1 MALDSPMQRRLSLF
15 SLVMAV
21 VTSTIGSG
29 WLFAPYLSA
38 RLAGPGSLL
47 AWLAGGLMA
56 FVIALV
62 FAELGALISSSG
74 ALAQVPLLTHGRLAG
89 FLGGWTA
96 WLGYVALPT
105 IEVLATVEYLGTVL
119 PWLMHSHN
127 GSSSLTPAG
136 LGCAALLLLLFGW
149 INLSGIGALARWIN
163 GLTVWKLL
171 VPLATALVLIAV
183 AAHPANLQ
191 VGGVTVAGG
200 LEALSTG
207 GILFSLLGF
216 RTAMDLAGEARQP
229 QRDVPL
235 AMGLGLGLSL
245 AIYLVLQLAFL
256 LAVPPANLV
265 RGWGGLTLTAQG
277 GPLVAVVLAVGLP
290 LLATLLITDAVVSP
304 SATAMTYM
312 GTAARVNWMMA
323 NLGLLPVRFA
333 GLNRAGVPAPALLAT
348 LLVGLGLLLAG
359 PSWSGAVS
367 LVTAALVMALA
378 MGPVSLLALRR
389 QRPDLPRPYRLPLA
403 EVLCPLAFV
412 VASWAIVWCGWS
424 SLRLTVP
431 LVLLPTLLQ
440 LVRGRPADG
449 VGVLWWFP
457 YLIGLGL
464 AAALLGP
471 GRPWALP
478 SWQLL
483 LVSGGFAVAMF
494 PLALAS
500 RLEEPSPE
508 AGLRL

>member
-1 MALDSPMQRRLSLF
+1 MLF
-15 SLVMAV
+15 RS
-21 VTSTIGSG
+21 
-29 WLFAPYLSA
+29 
-38 RLAGPGSLL
+38 
-47 AWLAGGLMA
+47 
-56 FVIALV
+56 
-62 FAELGALISSSG
+62 ELGALVSSSG

-105 IEVLATVEYLGTVL
+105 IEVLATVEYLGTAL
-119 PWLMHSHN
+119 PWLLHDHN
-127 GSSSLTPAG
+127 GASSLTAAG

-149 INLSGIGALARWIN
+149 INLSGIDALARWIN

-183 AAHPANLQ
+183 AAHPANLHI
-191 VGGVTVAGG
+191 GGATVAGG

-235 AMGLGLGLSL
+235 AMGLGLAVSL

-256 LAVPPANLV
+256 LAVPPADLA
-265 RGWGGLTLTAQG
+265 RGWGGLSLTAQG

-304 SATAMTYM
+304 SATAMAYM

-323 NLGLLPVRFA
+323 TLGLLPARFS

-348 LLVGLGLLLAG
+348 LVVGLSLLLAG

-367 LVTAALVMALA
+367 LVTAALVIALA
-378 MGPVSLLALRR
+378 TGPVSLLALRR

-403 EVLCPLAFV
+403 GLLCPLAFV

-424 SLRLTVP
+424 SLRLAVP
-431 LVLLPTLLQ
+431 VVLLPTLLQ
-440 LVRGRPADG
+440 LVRGRLADG
-449 VGVLWWFP
+449 RGVLWWFP
-457 YLIGLGL
+457 YLVGLAL

-471 GRPWALP
+471 SRPWALP

-483 LVSGGFAVAMF
+483 LVVAGFALALF

-500 RLEEPSPE
+500 RLDEPSPE